1 MAARLLV
8 LAVAALAL
16 RAADPNLDSANAK
29 LDRIDEGRA
38 KPGDEIF
45 FTLAEINAW
54 ARDEVPIAV
63 PQGIRDPK
71 VELGN
76 GNGTGSALVDF
87 VKIEQSRGKTPGLIA
102 KMFAGERP
110 LKVSLS
116 LESAGGT
123 CTVHVTRVDIGGSSV
138 EGTLLDLIIRTFFK
152 PLYPDATVEEP
163 FEIGYNVDKIELRP
177 DGIRV
182 TMKKQSRRP

>member
-1 MAARLLV
+1 MTARLV
-8 LAVAALAL
+8 ILAVAALSL
-16 RAADPNLDSANAK
+16 RAADPVLDRANAK
-29 LDRIDEGRA
+29 LDRIDDGKA
-38 KPGDEIF
+38 KPGEVIF

-63 PQGIRDPK
+63 PQGIRDLK

-76 GNGTGSALVDF
+76 GTGTGSAMVDF

-110 LKVSLS
+110 LKVSLTV
-116 LESAGGT
+116 ESGGGK
-123 CTVHVTRVDIGGSSV
+123 CTVHVTRVDIGGTSV
-138 EGTLLDLIIRTFFK
+138 EGTLLDLLIRTFFK
-152 PLYPDATVEEP
+152 PLYPDAKVEEP
-163 FEIGYNVDKIELRP
+163 FEIGYNVDRIELRP

-182 TMKKQSRRP
+182 TMTK